1 MIMELYVVSI
11 FKVNKNIP
19 CLGTGLELKLSSLL
33 SYVLKKKNLSM
44 LGVISQI
51 PVLEKH
57 RRLIL

>member
-1 MIMELYVVSI
+1 MHVISI

-19 CLGTGLELKLSSLL
+19 CLETGLGLKLSSFLI
-33 SYVLKKKNLSM
+33 YVLKNLSM

-57 RRLIL
+57 RSLIL